1 MPSKTFYRVAARAAS
16 MTGAPG
22 LFAVHNDVTL
32 PSFQGINMQKT
43 HPAIAFKATRTWMFL
58 AIAGA
63 FPLAAFAQDS
73 TAQASV
79 AATDK
84 AAAGQLETVIVTAQR
99 RSENIKDVPMSITTL
114 RGDKLDTLVAGG
126 QDIRFLSGRS
136 PSLNVESDY
145 GRSFPRFY
153 IRGQG
158 NTDFDLNASQPVGL
172 VVDDIVQESP
182 MLKGFP
188 VFDVD
193 QVEVLRGPQGTLFG
207 RNSPAGV
214 IKFDSVKPVFKTEG
228 YVTAGFGN
236 YGAKNVEGAY
246 NVPLSDTVAARVSLQ
261 SQNRNDRVH
270 NPRPTGTR
278 NFEGYSDN
286 AARVQ
291 LLVQPN
297 KAFSALFNLHAR
309 DLSNNA
315 TLFRANIIKQGT
327 NELVDGFDYAS
338 YPSDGVNQ
346 QNLKTKGGSMR
357 LRWNLD
363 GVTLHSITGYETADF
378 SSRADVD
385 GGYGA
390 AYAPPMGPG
399 FIPFSFETADLLPK
413 HKQTT
418 QEFRAE
424 SSTSAPLQWIGG
436 VFYFKE
442 AIQIDSISFNS
453 FAPGNPQNAAYATQT
468 QDTRSW
474 AAFGSLNYTVTEQ
487 LKVRGGLRYTN
498 DAKDFSAKRV
508 EATTAGP
515 FLINSETKNVSWDVS
530 GTYALDKDTNLF
542 ARIATGY
549 RAPSMQGRLFSLA
562 DRPSFAGAEK
572 ALSYEA
578 GVKQDLFDKRAR
590 VSASVFQYRVKDKQL
605 TAGSGV
611 INMNQLINAE
621 KVTGQGVE
629 LDFQA
634 ILTDSLRMTL
644 GGSYND
650 TEIKDAKLFVQ
661 QCGNFANT
669 GGVAGCTVTNPA
681 GPFPGTVRIDGN
693 PLPRAPKW
701 QSNFTLRYA
710 VPMANGEFYAVT
722 DWAYRSTY
730 NMFLYE
736 AKEYKAKSLLEGGL
750 RVGYK
755 WLDGKYEV
763 AAFARNIT
771 DQVQVVGAI
780 DFDNLTGIL
789 NEPRTLGVQFKA
801 NF

>member
-1 MPSKTFYRVAARAAS
+1 MF
-16 MTGAPG
+16 M
-22 LFAVHNDVTL
+22 AV
-32 PSFQGINMQKT
+32 
-43 HPAIAFKATRTWMFL
+43 
-58 AIAGA
+58 AGA
-63 FPLAAFAQDS
+63 FPLQSALAQETPAAQEAP
-73 TAQASV
+73 APQAD
-79 AATDK
+79 TK
-84 AAAGQLETVIVTAQR
+84 NGQRLDVVIVTAQR
-99 RSENIKDVPMSITTL
+99 RAENIKDVPMAITTL
-114 RGDKLDTLVAGG
+114 SGDKLEAVTAGG
-126 QDIRFLSGRS
+126 QDIRFLAGRS

-188 VFDVD
+188 VFDVE

-214 IKFDSVKPVFKTEG
+214 VKFDSVKPVFRTEG
-228 YVTAGFGN
+228 YVVGGFGN
-236 YGAKNVEGAY
+236 YGAFNVEGAY
-246 NVPLSDTVAARVSLQ
+246 NLPISDTVAARVSLQ
-261 SQNRNDRVH
+261 TQNRDNRVH

-278 NFEGYSDN
+278 DLEDYSDN
-286 AARVQ
+286 AGRIQV
-291 LLVQPN
+291 LVQPN
-297 KAFSALFNLHAR
+297 KQFSALFNVHAR
-309 DLSNNA
+309 DLDGNA

-327 NELVDGFDYAS
+327 NNLVDGFDYGS
-338 YPSDGVNQ
+338 YPTDGINEQ
-346 QNLKTKGGSMR
+346 TLKTRGANMR
-357 LRWNLD
+357 LRWNFD
-363 GVTLHSITGYETADF
+363 RVTLHSITGYESADF
-378 SSRADVD
+378 YSRADVD

-390 AYAPPMGPG
+390 VYAQPMGPG
-399 FIPFSFETADLLPK
+399 YIPFVVETADLLPN
-413 HKQTT
+413 HKQLT

-424 SSTSAPLQWIGG
+424 SNVPGPLQWIGG
-436 VFYFKE
+436 LFYFKE
-442 AIQIDSISFNS
+442 DIRIDSISFDS
-453 FAPGNPQNAAYATQT
+453 LAPGNPQNPFYATQT

-474 AAFGSLNYTVTEQ
+474 AAFGSLNYSVSDK
-487 LKVRGGLRYTN
+487 LKLRAGLRYTS
-498 DAKDFSAKRV
+498 DRKEFSAKRV

-515 FLINSETKNVSWDVS
+515 FGINSDSNNVSWDAS

-549 RAPSMQGRLFSLA
+549 RAPSMQGRLNGLS
-562 DRPSFAGAEK
+562 DRPSFADAEK

-578 GVKQDLFDKRAR
+578 GIKQDLFDRRAR

-611 INMNQLINAE
+611 INMNQLINAD

-629 LDFQA
+629 LDLQA
-634 ILTDSLRMTL
+634 VLTDSLRMTL

-650 TEIKDAKLFVQ
+650 TEIKDGSLFVQ

-669 GGVAGCTVTNPA
+669 GGRAGCTVTDPA

-693 PLPRAPKW
+693 PMPRAPKW
-701 QSNFTLRYA
+701 QANFTLRYS
-710 VPMANGEFYAVT
+710 VPVGNGDFFAYT

-736 AKEYKAKSLLEGGL
+736 AKEYKAKSLVEGGL

-755 WLDGKYEV
+755 WGDGKYEV

-771 DQVQVVGAI
+771 DRVQVVGAI

-789 NEPRTLGVQFKA
+789 NEPRTLGAQFKV

>member
-1 MPSKTFYRVAARAAS
+1 MKKHMPHFAS
-16 MTGAPG
+16 NTGR
-22 LFAVHNDVTL
+22 TL
-32 PSFQGINMQKT
+32 
-43 HPAIAFKATRTWMFL
+43 MFL
-58 AIAGA
+58 AISAA
-63 FPLAAFAQDS
+63 FPWQSSLAQEAAQ
-73 TAQASV
+73 TTEA
-79 AATDK
+79 K
-84 AAAGQLETVIVTAQR
+84 APVGQLETVIVTAQR
-99 RSENIKDVPMSITTL
+99 RAENIKDVPMSITTL
-114 RGDKLDTLVAGG
+114 KGEKLDTLVAGG
-126 QDIRFLSGRS
+126 MDIRFLAGRS

-228 YVTAGFGN
+228 YLNVGFGN

-246 NVPLSDTVAARVSLQ
+246 NVPFSDTVAARVSVQ
-261 SQNRNDRVH
+261 SQNRDDRVH
-270 NPRPTGTR
+270 NARSTGTHD
-278 NFEGYSDN
+278 FEGYKDN

-291 LLVQPN
+291 LLIQPN
-297 KAFSALFNLHAR
+297 KQFSALFNLHAR
-309 DLSNNA
+309 DLDNNA

-327 NELVDGFDYAS
+327 NELVDGFDYGS
-338 YPSDGVNQ
+338 YPTDGVNKQ
-346 QNLKTKGGSMR
+346 TLKTKGGSMR

-363 GVTLHSITGYETADF
+363 GVTLHSITGYESADF
-378 SSRADVD
+378 YSRADVD
-385 GGYGA
+385 GGFGA
-390 AYAPPMGPG
+390 VYAPPMGPG
-399 FIPFSFETADLLPK
+399 FIPFVVETADLLPN

-424 SSTSAPLQWIGG
+424 SNNAGPLQWIGG
-436 VFYFKE
+436 LFYFKE
-442 AIQIDSISFNS
+442 HIQIDSISFDS
-453 FAPGNPQNAAYATQT
+453 LAAGNPKNAFYATQT
-468 QDTRSW
+468 QDASSW
-474 AAFGSLNYTVTEQ
+474 AAFGSLNYTVSDQ
-487 LKVRGGLRYTN
+487 LKLRGGVRYTN
-498 DAKDFSAKRV
+498 DSKDFTAKRV
-508 EATTAGP
+508 ENTTASHT
-515 FLINSETKNVSWDVS
+515 LNSDTKNVSWDLS

-549 RAPSMQGRLFSLA
+549 RAPSMQGRLFGLT
-562 DRPSFAGAEK
+562 DLPSFANAEK

-578 GVKQDLFDKRAR
+578 GVKKEMFDKRAR
-590 VSASVFQYRVKDKQL
+590 LSASVFQYRVKDKQL

-650 TEIKDAKLFVQ
+650 TEIKDGKLFVQ

-669 GGVAGCTVTNPA
+669 GGKAGCTVTDPV
-681 GPFPGTVRIDGN
+681 GPFPGTVSINGN

-701 QSNFTLRYA
+701 QSNFTLRYS
-710 VPMANGEFYAVT
+710 VPTANGEFFAIT
-722 DWAYRSTY
+722 DWNYRSTY

-736 AKEYKAKSLLEGGL
+736 AKEYNAKAMLEGGL
-750 RVGYK
+750 RAGYK
-755 WLDGKYEV
+755 WGDGKYEV

-771 DQVQVVGAI
+771 NKQQVIGAI
-780 DFDNLTGIL
+780 DFDNLTGML
-789 NEPRTLGVQFKA
+789 NEPRTLGAQFKV

>member
-1 MPSKTFYRVAARAAS
+1 MKKIQTVISLKKS
-16 MTGAPG
+16 Q
-22 LFAVHNDVTL
+22 TL
-32 PSFQGINMQKT
+32 MV
-43 HPAIAFKATRTWMFL
+43 L

-63 FPLAAFAQDS
+63 FPLQAAFAQE
-73 TAQASV
+73 TAP
-79 AATDK
+79 AAEAK
-84 AAAGQLETVIVTAQR
+84 AGQLETVIVTAQR
-99 RSENIKDVPMSITTL
+99 RSENIKDVPMAITTL
-114 RGDKLDTLVAGG
+114 KGDKLDTLVAGG

-214 IKFDSVKPVFKTEG
+214 IKFDSVKPSFKTEG
-228 YVTAGFGN
+228 YATVGIGN
-236 YGAKNVEGAY
+236 YAARNLEGAV
-246 NVPLSDTVAARVSLQ
+246 NMPFGDTVAARISVQ
-261 SQNRNDRVH
+261 SQNRGDRVH
-270 NPRPTGTR
+270 NSRPTGTHD
-278 NFEGYSDN
+278 FEGYSDN
-286 AARVQ
+286 AGRIQ

-297 KAFSALFNLHAR
+297 KQFSALLNLHAR
-309 DLSNNA
+309 DLDNNA
-315 TLFRANIIKQGT
+315 TLFRANIIKKGT
-327 NELVDGFDYAS
+327 SDLVDNFDYAS
-338 YPSDGVNQ
+338 YPTDGVNKQ
-346 QNLKTKGGSMR
+346 TLKTKGANLR

-363 GVTLHSITGYETADF
+363 GVTLHSITGFESADF
-378 SSRADVD
+378 YSRADVD

-390 AYAPPMGPG
+390 AYANPMGPG
-399 FIPFSFETADLLPK
+399 FIPFVVETADLLPN
-413 HKQTT
+413 HRQTT

-424 SSTSAPLQWIGG
+424 SAGAGPLQWIGG
-436 VFYFKE
+436 LFYFKE
-442 AIQIDSISFNS
+442 HIQIDSISFDS
-453 FAPGNPQNAAYATQT
+453 LAPGNPQSPFYATQV
-468 QDTRSW
+468 QDANSW
-474 AAFGSLNYTVTEQ
+474 AAFGSLNYTVSDK
-487 LKVRGGLRYTN
+487 LKLRGGLRYTN
-498 DAKDFSAKRV
+498 DAKDFVAKRI
-508 EATTAGP
+508 EGN
-515 FLINSETKNVSWDVS
+515 LHSEHTRTSDTKNVSWDVS

-542 ARIATGY
+542 ARMATGY
-549 RAPSMQGRLFSLA
+549 RAPSMQGRLFGLT
-562 DRPSFAGAEK
+562 DQPSIANAEK
-572 ALSYEA
+572 ALSYEG

-590 VSASVFQYRVKDKQL
+590 MSVSVFQYRVNDKQL
-605 TAGSGV
+605 TAGSGT

-634 ILTDSLRMTL
+634 NLSESLRMTL

-650 TEIKDAKLFVQ
+650 TAIKDAKIFVQ

-669 GGVAGCTVTNPA
+669 GGVAGCTVTDPV
-681 GPFPGTVRIDGN
+681 GPFAGTVRIDGN

-701 QSNFTLRYA
+701 QSNFTLRYSTP
-710 VPMANGEFYAVT
+710 VANGEFYAAT

-736 AKEYKAKSLLEGGL
+736 AKEYTAKALLEGGV

-755 WLDGKYEV
+755 WNDGKYEV
-763 AAFARNIT
+763 AAFGRNIT
-771 DQVQVVGAI
+771 NKVQLVGAI
-780 DFDNLTGIL
+780 DFDNLTGML
-789 NEPRTLGVQFKA
+789 NEPRTVGGQFKV